1 MDRSGAT
8 VELVSGDLLL
18 CRVREISRGV
28 ISSCRSPL
36 LEALDLNVDCTSSGL
51 FVLVELLLEFGS
63 LLLIR
68 DAPSS

>member
-1 MDRSGAT
+1 MDRSGAI
-8 VELVSGDLLL
+8 VELASGALLL

-28 ISSCRSPL
+28 ISSRPSPL
-36 LEALDLNVDCTSSGL
+36 LEALDLGVNCTSSGL

-68 DAPSS
+68 GAPSS